1 MDAYSRESFRFGT
14 LRGFKHFRVE
24 LRGREEMLL
33 TFDVSHAALNGG
45 HVPLAPM
52 SLQNA
57 LPPASPC
64 QREGV
69 RAPWEDEQPKV
80 TTVSYLLAGY
90 AHYNCPL
97 AWVRSGHALFGSAFQ
112 NPGAMDA
119 PVELQAAQTFKTQ
132 TVSHCEHRQP
142 CRRMRC
148 HPCPCAA
155 AAAAAFKAC
164 QACLAG
170 AVLWCS

>member
-33 TFDVSHAALNGG
+33 TFDVSHAALSGG

-52 SLQNA
+52 SLQSA

-64 QREGV
+64 QREGM
-69 RAPWEDEQPKV
+69 RAPWEDEQPKKV

-97 AWVRSGHALFGSAFQ
+97 AWVRSGHSLVGSAFQ

-119 PVELQAAQTFKTQ
+119 PVELQAAQAFKTQ
-132 TVSHCEHRQP
+132 TVSRAFHAHARSL
-142 CRRMRC
+142 CR
-148 HPCPCAA
+148 PPPW
-155 AAAAAFKAC
+155 
-164 QACLAG
+164 CL
-170 AVLWCS
+170 